1 MIRLSSHI
9 EKKLERKDNNKG
21 LVSEEVRSDRIVA
34 ENYEIPDILVSQ
46 ATVRNSEVRVSESKK
61 VFDHKTEG
69 GKDVESE
76 YYDEEDYDEEEETST
91 ITLKVTKGTFPIDR
105 VQIRVDGTAVANMS
119 SQGPYKYTYT
129 WSESDEDTK
138 SISATIVDD
147 GYYDAVITGSITRP

>member
-76 YYDEEDYDEEEETST
+76 YYDEEDYDEEEETET
-91 ITLKVTKGTFPIDR
+91 VTVTK
-105 VQIRVDGTAVANMS
+105 
-119 SQGPYKYTYT
+119 K
-129 WSESDEDTK
+129 
-138 SISATIVDD
+138 IVKK
-147 GYYDAVITGSITRP
+147 GNF